1 MMTIKILINNVETD
15 KIDIVNQ
22 WPVKPEDGTDN
33 CIYAVTH
40 YNFLDEVV
48 NKDNV
53 VHSRSKGR
61 FNLAEIVSKKLSK
74 KVK

>member
-22 WPVKPEDGTDN
+22 WAAKSEDGTDN
-33 CIYAVTH
+33 CIYAITH
-40 YNFLDEVV
+40 YDFIDRAV

-53 VHSRSKGR
+53 IHSRSKGR